1 MEKKD
6 VREYQ
11 IRHLYKEK
19 NFLVQPKL
27 GRMNLLDHWFKPDG
41 FARIGAEKV
50 EQVMKWMKQVPFVF
64 FNLFLLPMPAFAS
77 DLVMSDPGQ
86 TDLIMSSDTQQVS

>member
-1 MEKKD
+1 MNPFKKSPKRFVEPLEKSET
-6 VREYQ
+6 REYQ
-11 IRHLYKEK
+11 IRHLFKEN
-19 NFLVQPKL
+19 NFLVQPRL

-64 FNLFLLPMPAFAS
+64 FNLFLLPVPAFAS
-77 DLVMSDPGQ
+77 DLIMSDPN
-86 TDLIMSSDTQQVS
+86 